1 MSKRKVSVTLS
12 PERITRAQEVTG
24 RSNLSELLD
33 EALLALVDREL
44 ELRWIA
50 RHDSADDRDV
60 PDDVPVDLS
69 DLPWEPR

>member
-1 MSKRKVSVTLS
+1 MSKRKVSVTLT
-12 PERITRAQEVTG
+12 PERIARAQQVTG

-44 ELRWIA
+44 EQTWIA
-50 RHDSADDRDV
+50 RTDAPGDRDI

-69 DLPWEPR
+69 DVPWEPR

>member
-1 MSKRKVSVTLS
+1 VSKRKVSVTLT
-12 PERITRAQEVTG
+12 PERIARAQEVTG

-50 RHDSADDRDV
+50 RHDSTGDRDL
-60 PDDVPVDLS
+60 PADVPVDLS
-69 DLPWEPR
+69 DVPWEPR